1 MLNENRH
8 TPVIK
13 TDGNVEYPAHI
24 VVSPESA
31 LVFDNAKALGNTDG
45 AFHADSSRRYIPFL
59 NLLPGC
65 KVPALGHLFRMHDQ
79 SASGSIYLAAD
90 ILPELTRERE
100 IIPRVDNGLVVHGTQ
115 DCLTDKKIDGR
126 HVVMTAILTAC
137 LFFSCHCSSPFVC
150 LRHKNVE
157 FIPAVMKEKEAAGA
171 RSSSH
176 LQNGNKF
183 FHSLRGE
190 HSVGLNANPR
200 VVVSLC
206 I

>member
-8 TPVIK
+8 SPVIK
-13 TDGNVEYPAHI
+13 TDGNVEYPARI

-90 ILPELTRERE
+90 ILPELTREME
-100 IIPRVDNGLVVHGTQ
+100 IIPRVDDGLVVHGTQ
-115 DCLTDKKIDGR
+115 D
-126 HVVMTAILTAC
+126 
-137 LFFSCHCSSPFVC
+137 C

-157 FIPAVMKEKEAAGA
+157 FIPAVMKKKEAAGA

-190 HSVGLNANPR
+190 HSVGLSANPR